1 MASKGYYANNV
12 IRVTGETT
20 QRYIFT
26 GSNMACLVPIREC
39 FYPNNI
45 KVIPIDFLEKH
56 FTELSLYC
64 LYMDDGSYDKTHN
77 SYIINTQCFTR
88 EDLENFTKL
97 LYNKF
102 GLEFNIKVDHCLYLK
117 HKSNDI
123 LKNILLRYNECS
135 DMLYKI
141 DVSS

>member
-102 GLEFNIKVDHCLYLK
+102 GLEFNIKADHCLYLK